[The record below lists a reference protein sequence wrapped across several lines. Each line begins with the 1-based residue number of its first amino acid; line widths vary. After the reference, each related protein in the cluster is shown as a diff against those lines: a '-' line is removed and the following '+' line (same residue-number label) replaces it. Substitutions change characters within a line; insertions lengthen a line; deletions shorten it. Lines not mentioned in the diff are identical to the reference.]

1 MGLISC
7 KIRAWKDVRTTLELQ
22 GIGHVGHRH
31 EIHTAPRPEHE
42 IIEPRGE
49 MTAAVGF
56 MWWVWRRGAPGRGG
70 KFCGA
75 FKQARPPLSLPL
87 RPCPERE
94 RARHLGPA
102 STDSAARPASAAR
115 GPQWLIPRAPAPVI
129 LCSRTALAT
138 EPRASAP
145 AGGARWFFQRPL
157 PAAHIATGVISPP
170 PPLPSGVLLWGP
182 LAPALAVL
190 KKRKKR
196 LAPRASSFSEQD
208 TSTTPANTTNLSR
221 AQILS
226 NANTL

>member
-75 FKQARPPLSLPL
+75 FKQARPPS
-87 RPCPERE
+87 RCPC
-94 RARHLGPA
+94 
-102 STDSAARPASAAR
+102 
-115 GPQWLIPRAPAPVI
+115 APAPNGNGRGTWAR
-129 LCSRTALAT
+129 LQQTARRDR
-138 EPRASAP
+138 PPQR
-145 AGGARWFFQRPL
+145 GG
-157 PAAHIATGVISPP
+157 
-170 PPLPSGVLLWGP
+170 PSGSSPVLL
-182 LAPALAVL
+182 LL
-190 KKRKKR
+190 
-196 LAPRASSFSEQD
+196 
-208 TSTTPANTTNLSR
+208 
-221 AQILS
+221 
-226 NANTL
+226 